1 MGGETFDNNVL
12 ELYEL
17 YQQEEYDK
25 FLSTILK
32 YGFTKNG
39 QLDLDNYNKLK
50 DGLTKLNKDILDE
63 NYEYL
68 EKPLTDFFTEL
79 FKYLKD
85 EHDLEII
92 LNPLIAY
99 LTEDG
104 SYITHLL
111 EQFNILNY
119 IKIVEGKEV
128 VDLYS
133 VIKTWDESD
142 WKIIKSLETE
152 NIQEIF
158 EKLGLTDIIEI
169 DLNGWNDLMKFE
181 FIDHVTKLFDDIS
194 VIVDIK
200 GKIDY
205 LFKHFDFN
213 EKILPLIQELLVE
226 LDDEY
231 GLNIDY
237 SKFLVNLLTSMG
249 VDITLTLLNVNE
261 LSNYLTHLQKSF
273 EIQYEKPN
281 LEVGV
286 FDSELIKTAL
296 KENLIYFLFGM
307 DSVELQASIDQLKD
321 KLPEIVQ
328 YLETMYGDIK
338 VEDIINILETIEIE
352 ELLKD
357 YNIESKYIE
366 ELEKVIDEFIKML
379 KEENG

>member
-1 MGGETFDNNVL
+1 M
-12 ELYEL
+12 
-17 YQQEEYDK
+17 
-25 FLSTILK
+25 
-32 YGFTKNG
+32 
-39 QLDLDNYNKLK
+39 
-50 DGLTKLNKDILDE
+50 
-63 NYEYL
+63 
-68 EKPLTDFFTEL
+68 
-79 FKYLKD
+79 KD

-92 LNPLIAY
+92 LNPLIGY

-104 SYITHLL
+104 SYIIHFL

-119 IKIVEGKEV
+119 IKLIEGKEV
-128 VDLYS
+128 ADLYS

-142 WKIIKSLETE
+142 WEIIKSLEVE

-169 DLNGWNDLMKFE
+169 DHNGWNDLMEFE
-181 FIDHVTKLFDDIS
+181 FIDHVTKLFEDMS

-200 GKIDY
+200 GKIDF
-205 LFKHFDFN
+205 LVNHFDFN
-213 EKILPLIQELLVE
+213 EIILPLIQELLVE

-237 SKFLVNLLTSMG
+237 SKFFVNLLTNMG
-249 VDITLTLLNVNE
+249 VDIILTLLNVNE
-261 LSNYLTHLQKSF
+261 LSSYITHLQKSF
-273 EIQYEKPN
+273 EIQYEKPV

-296 KENLIYFLFGM
+296 KENLIYFIFGM

-321 KLPEIVQ
+321 KLPEIVE
-328 YLETMYGDIK
+328 YLEIMYGDIK
-338 VEDIINILETIEIE
+338 VEDIINILETIELE

-366 ELEKVIDEFIKML
+366 EIEKVIDEFIKML
-379 KEENG
+379 KEE